1 MILIGEFLKKV
12 RADGPTNA
20 IFFNIFEID
29 DMFSAILVADLSENR
44 LLLYWIFYTLLII
57 LFYCTFYLSNI
68 FDEYFFIQKLIKR
81 I

>member
-1 MILIGEFLKKV
+1 MKKF

-20 IFFNIFEID
+20 TFFNIFEID

-57 LFYCTFYLSNI
+57 LFYYTFYLSNI